1 MRIILPTLFSPK
13 KEFDMFLSLQTNT
26 IIRWCSRIALLF
38 TLGSLVFLFISWNKL
53 PNQVPLWYS
62 KPWGEDRLVS
72 PSWLYLLPGASICWY
87 IINTALSMHVTKD
100 HLVFSQILFLS
111 SLVVSIFS
119 FVTLFMIIWI
129 IS

>member
-1 MRIILPTLFSPK
+1 MHITFPTLLNLK
-13 KEFDMFLSLQTNT
+13 KEYEMFRSLQTNT
-26 IIRWCSRIALLF
+26 IICWCSRITFLFILGALA
-38 TLGSLVFLFISWNKL
+38 FLFISWNKL

-72 PSWLYLLPGASICWY
+72 PSWLYLLPGASVCWY
-87 IINTALSMHVTKD
+87 IINTALSMHITKD

-119 FVTLFMIIWI
+119 FITLFMIIWI